1 MIVEG
6 KGICF
11 RTRVRLPSGPF
22 IKKQGNPPEMAS
34 FLAFFMLFS
43 FRFCRLRRSIRHIYH
58 KNLVTKSV
66 YSLPIGLRPINAPNS
81 TKFLF
86 PENTLA
92 AVPLSSNNSL

>member
-1 MIVEG
+1 
-6 KGICF
+6 
-11 RTRVRLPSGPF
+11 
-22 IKKQGNPPEMAS
+22 MAS

-58 KNLVTKSV
+58 KNLVTNLVTKSV

>member
-1 MIVEG
+1 
-6 KGICF
+6 
-11 RTRVRLPSGPF
+11 
-22 IKKQGNPPEMAS
+22 MAS

-43 FRFCRLRRSIRHIYH
+43 LRHSIRHIYH

-66 YSLPIGLRPINAPNS
+66 YSLSIGLRPINAPNS

>member
-1 MIVEG
+1 
-6 KGICF
+6 
-11 RTRVRLPSGPF
+11 
-22 IKKQGNPPEMAS
+22 MAS

-43 FRFCRLRRSIRHIYH
+43 LLFCHFWRGICHIYH
-58 KNLVTKSV
+58 KNLVTNLVTKSV
-66 YSLPIGLRPINAPNS
+66 YSLSIGLRPINAPNS